1 MRGVSVWHVSFRE
14 SLGLSGLPRNTTEKR
29 LTNPNNHKTK
39 GWRDMRYDKF
49 YGPIETGYDP
59 MNPEGDDESEIT
71 LPGFD

>member
-1 MRGVSVWHVSFRE
+1 MMYG
-14 SLGLSGLPRNTTEKR
+14 
-29 LTNPNNHKTK
+29 
-39 GWRDMRYDKF
+39 KF